1 MPHINGRKVVSAAKL
16 AKMVFIKKVKKVERL
31 YSKYENYD
39 LFVSGVKL
47 FWVIY
52 DTSVMQPVKMS
63 VD

>member
-1 MPHINGRKVVSAAKL
+1 VSAAKL
-16 AKMVFIKKVKKVERL
+16 AKMVFVEKVKKVKL

-39 LFVSGVKL
+39 LFVSGVEL